1 LGFATVGKMRWAILC
16 LSLGLA
22 SAAAAQ
28 PLDSSVT
35 PQLNRLHD
43 ALHLTSAQEPAWRA
57 YERAIAPNPDVE
69 ARHRATDQ
77 MLPSLPTPRRIAL
90 IAATMDADAADFR
103 KQGAAVTAF
112 YSQLTPAQRRT
123 FDAQTLPSRGSPR

>member
-1 LGFATVGKMRWAILC
+1 MRWAILMAA
-16 LSLGLA
+16 LGLA

-28 PLDSSVT
+28 PLDTAVT

-43 ALHLTSAQEPAWRA
+43 ALRLTPAQEPAWTA
-57 YERAIAPNPDVE
+57 YARAISPNPDVE

-77 MLPSLPTPRRIAL
+77 LLPSLPTPRRIAL
-90 IAATMDADAADFR
+90 IAATMQADEQDFR

-112 YSQLTPAQRRT
+112 YERLTPEQKKV